1 MADGKII
8 VDTALDNSGIMNGLS
23 KLSDITKSGF
33 GLLTK
38 AVGAASSG
46 LAAAATGAIMVGS
59 NFEEGMSKVAAI
71 SGATGDDLD
80 ALTEK
85 AKEMGASTKFS
96 ATESAAA
103 MEYMA
108 MAGWKTEDM
117 LNGIDGIMNLAAA
130 SGEDLATTSDIVT
143 DALTAFG
150 LSASD
155 SGHFADVLAAA
166 SSNANTN
173 VSMMGETF
181 KYVAP
186 VAGALGFSA
195 EDCATAIGLMANAGI
210 KSSQAGT
217 SLRSM
222 MSRLT
227 KPTDEVQSA
236 MNALGVSLTDEQG
249 NMLSLNDIM
258 EDLREGFSG
267 LSEAEAAEMAS
278 SLAGQEAMS
287 GLLAIVNASD
297 EDFENLR
304 SSIYNCDGTAQQMA
318 ETMQDNLKGSITILK
333 SSLEGLGIEVY
344 DGLAAP
350 LKDAADQAI
359 EYVNQLTDAFK
370 SGGLSGL
377 VEEAG
382 DIFAEISVK
391 AAEQA
396 PKLVQTALNMIQSFV
411 SGLRSNS
418 AALAGAAANIVS
430 TLVSGITSLIPELLF
445 LAADL
450 VLQFAQSMLDQA
462 PQMIESGANMMTNLF
477 AGFQDRLPDFA
488 ALAVNL
494 IQVLTNGIIDN
505 LAIISESGLSMM
517 QTLVDSV
524 VDSLPLIIG
533 CGISILSE
541 LLNGIAIGLPGL
553 VQMGLDLVSGLVS
566 GIISNIPLVLSSAT
580 SLVSNLVSGIQQ
592 MLPNIIQ
599 SGILLIISLI
609 QGIIAN
615 LGNIVQS
622 AIQIVLALA
631 QGLVFAIPQLLAAV
645 PQLVGAII
653 DTILNTNW
661 LDVGLQIATGILQ
674 GLWDGITG
682 LFGSIWDG
690 ITSLFEDGGEA
701 AAAECTAAI
710 ESGLT
715 SATGD
720 VQSAAES
727 LADAETAGLSSNS
740 ADIVNVANNDIDTFT
755 DTMTAGIG
763 SVNIAGNEL
772 ATSFVGSV
780 DAGLSDIGSV
790 AANATID
797 LSSAFQGG
805 IGVSSADGVNTASAY
820 VSGLTTGISD
830 INTTAFDM
838 VTSFTDTIED
848 GKDAVQEAAQ
858 SIGDAFSDGLNAA
871 NFDINAASQVN
882 SAILQILT
890 AISNQTSNVQ
900 AKAKAIGT
908 AVANGFKG
916 SNFGTLMA
924 STANTSIRSVLTAIN
939 NAIGTVTSAGRSI
952 GMAVVEG
959 VRSANISQISSI
971 ASIAANAFSAAIA
984 SGNGSSSSA
993 GARLAMAAISGAR
1006 STDPY
1011 GNGYSIGG
1019 NLVSG
1024 MAAGISA
1031 NSYRAEAQAKAMANK
1046 AYNSAKNA
1054 LSIHSPSRKGMYL
1067 GEMFDTGIAGGVG
1080 ENADIVADAAG
1091 EVSQKLV
1098 DSLDIRNAVSN
1109 MRASVSLETQRIAS
1123 VISVNGSGTESGD
1136 PLIDYQQMAMA
1147 IMYALQRSGIKFEGN
1162 IDGRKVVDAIIKIV
1176 DQKLGELEKM
1186 RNRGG

>member
-173 VSMMGETF
+173 VSMMGDTF

-236 MNALGVSLTDEQG
+236 MDALGVSLTDEQG

-297 EDFENLR
+297 EDFEKLR

-450 VLQFAQSMLDQA
+450 VLQFAQSMTAQLPQLLETGIQLISTLLSGILDRV
-462 PQMIESGANMMTNLF
+462 PEF
-477 AGFQDRLPDFA
+477 AVTGIA
-488 ALAVNL
+488 L
-494 IQVLTNGIIDN
+494 IQTLVTSILESIPEIVDTGTQLIENFILSITDM
-505 LAIISESGLSMM
+505 LPQISESALMLVQELSLGIV
-517 QTLVDSV
+517 QN
-524 VDSLPLIIG
+524 LPLIVQGAISVIESLAS
-533 CGISILSE
+533 GIAQNLPVLVSSAVDMVQAIFSGLIEALPLIVDGALQVVAS
-541 LLNGIAIGLPGL
+541 LLNGIL
-553 VQMGLDLVSGLVS
+553 Q
-566 GIISNIPLVLSSAT
+566 NIPVILQG
-580 SLVSNLVSGIQQ
+580 GIQ
-592 MLPNIIQ
+592 
-599 SGILLIISLI
+599 
-609 QGIIAN
+609 
-615 LGNIVQS
+615 
-622 AIQIVLALA
+622 
-631 QGLVFAIPQLLAAV
+631 LVFALVTGIINAIPQVIASAG
-645 PQLVGAII
+645 QLVYGIV
-653 DTILNTNW
+653 DTILNTDW
-661 LDVGLQIATGILQ
+661 LDVGLNIATGILQ
-674 GLWDGITG
+674 GLWDGVTG

-900 AKAKAIGT
+900 SKAKALGT

-924 STANTSIRSVLTAIN
+924 STTNTSIRSVLTAIN
-939 NAIGTVTSAGRSI
+939 NARGTVTSAGRSM

-959 VRSANISQISSI
+959 VKSANINQISSI
-971 ASIAANAFSAAIA
+971 ASTSANAFSSAIT

-1011 GNGYSIGG
+1011 GNGYYIGG

-1024 MAAGISA
+1024 VAAGISA

-1091 EVSQKLV
+1091 EVSHKLV

>member
-1 MADGKII
+1 MADGKIV
-8 VDTALDNSGIMNGLS
+8 VDTELNESGIRNGLS
-23 KLSDITKSGF
+23 NLSNITKSGF
-33 GLLTK
+33 GVLTK
-38 AVGAASSG
+38 AVGAVSSG
-46 LAAAATGAIMVGS
+46 LTAVATGAIMVGS

-71 SGATGDDLD
+71 SGATGNDLD

-108 MAGWKTEDM
+108 MAGWKTDDM

-150 LSASD
+150 MSASD

-236 MNALGVSLTDEQG
+236 MDALGVSLTDEQG

-297 EDFENLR
+297 EDFEKLR

-411 SGLRSNS
+411 GGLRSNS
-418 AALAGAAANIVS
+418 AALAGASANIIS
-430 TLVSGITSLIPELLF
+430 TLVRGIVTLIPELLF

-450 VLQFAQSMLDQA
+450 VMQFAQSMTAQLPQLLETGIQLISTLLSGILDRV
-462 PQMIESGANMMTNLF
+462 PEF
-477 AGFQDRLPDFA
+477 AVTGIA
-488 ALAVNL
+488 L
-494 IQVLTNGIIDN
+494 IQTLVTSILESIPEIVDTGTQLIENFILSITDM
-505 LAIISESGLSMM
+505 LPQISESALMLVQELSLGIV
-517 QTLVDSV
+517 QN
-524 VDSLPLIIG
+524 LPLIVQGAISVIESLAS
-533 CGISILSE
+533 GIAQNLPVLVSSAVDMVQAIFSGLIEALPLIVDGALQVVAS
-541 LLNGIAIGLPGL
+541 LLNGIL
-553 VQMGLDLVSGLVS
+553 Q
-566 GIISNIPLVLSSAT
+566 NIPVILQG
-580 SLVSNLVSGIQQ
+580 GIQ
-592 MLPNIIQ
+592 
-599 SGILLIISLI
+599 
-609 QGIIAN
+609 
-615 LGNIVQS
+615 
-622 AIQIVLALA
+622 
-631 QGLVFAIPQLLAAV
+631 LVFALVTGIINAIPQVIASAG
-645 PQLVGAII
+645 QLVYGIV
-653 DTILNTNW
+653 DTILNTDW
-661 LDVGLQIATGILQ
+661 LDVGLNIATGILQ
-674 GLWDGITG
+674 GLWDGVTG

-690 ITSLFEDGGEA
+690 ITILFEDGGEA

-715 SATGD
+715 SAAGD

-740 ADIVNVANNDIDTFT
+740 AEIVNVANNDIDTFT

-805 IGVSSADGVNTASAY
+805 IGVSSADGVSTASAY

-830 INTTAFDM
+830 INTTASDM

-848 GKDAVQEAAQ
+848 GKDAVHEAAQ

-900 AKAKAIGT
+900 SKAKALGT

-924 STANTSIRSVLTAIN
+924 STTNTSIRSVLTAIN
-939 NAIGTVTSAGRSI
+939 NARGTVTSAGRSM

-959 VRSANISQISSI
+959 VRSANINQISSI
-971 ASIAANAFSAAIA
+971 ASTAANAFSSAIA

-1024 MAAGISA
+1024 VAAGISA

-1054 LSIHSPSRKGMYL
+1054 LSIHSPSRKGVYL

-1109 MRASVSLETQRIAS
+1109 MRASVSLETHRIAS

>member
-1 MADGKII
+1 MADGKIV
-8 VDTALDNSGIMNGLS
+8 VDTELNESGIRNGLS
-23 KLSDITKSGF
+23 NLSNITKSGF
-33 GLLTK
+33 GVLTK
-38 AVGAASSG
+38 AVGAVSSG
-46 LAAAATGAIMVGS
+46 LTAVATGAIMVGS
-59 NFEEGMSKVAAI
+59 NFEDGMSKVAAI
-71 SGATGDDLD
+71 SGATGNDLD

-108 MAGWKTEDM
+108 MAGWKTDDM

-150 LSASD
+150 MSASD

-236 MNALGVSLTDEQG
+236 MDALGVSLTDEQG

-333 SSLEGLGIEVY
+333 SSLEGLGIEIY

-382 DIFAEISVK
+382 NIFAEISVK

-411 SGLRSNS
+411 GGLRSNS
-418 AALAGAAANIVS
+418 AALAGASANIIS
-430 TLVSGITSLIPELLF
+430 TLVRGIVTLIPELLF

-450 VLQFAQSMLDQA
+450 VMQFAQSMTAQLPQLLETGIQLISTLLSGILDRV
-462 PQMIESGANMMTNLF
+462 PEF
-477 AGFQDRLPDFA
+477 AVTGIA
-488 ALAVNL
+488 L
-494 IQVLTNGIIDN
+494 IQTLVTSILESIPEIVDTGTQLIENFILSITDM
-505 LAIISESGLSMM
+505 LPQISESALMLVQELSLGIV
-517 QTLVDSV
+517 QN
-524 VDSLPLIIG
+524 LPLIVQGAISVIESLAS
-533 CGISILSE
+533 GIAQNLPVLVSSAVDMVQAIFSGLIEALPLIVDGALQVVAS
-541 LLNGIAIGLPGL
+541 LLNGIL
-553 VQMGLDLVSGLVS
+553 Q
-566 GIISNIPLVLSSAT
+566 NIPVILQG
-580 SLVSNLVSGIQQ
+580 GIQ
-592 MLPNIIQ
+592 
-599 SGILLIISLI
+599 
-609 QGIIAN
+609 
-615 LGNIVQS
+615 
-622 AIQIVLALA
+622 
-631 QGLVFAIPQLLAAV
+631 LVFALVTGIINAIPQVIASAG
-645 PQLVGAII
+645 QLVYGIV
-653 DTILNTNW
+653 DTILNTDW
-661 LDVGLQIATGILQ
+661 LDVGLNIATGILQ
-674 GLWDGITG
+674 GLWDGVTG

-715 SATGD
+715 SATED

-740 ADIVNVANNDIDTFT
+740 SDIVNVANNDIDTFT

-763 SVNIAGNEL
+763 SVNLAGNEL

-805 IGVSSADGVNTASAY
+805 IGVSSADGVSTASAY
-820 VSGLTTGISD
+820 VSGLTTGIND
-830 INTTAFDM
+830 INTTASDM
-838 VTSFTDTIED
+838 VTSFTDAIED
-848 GKDAVQEAAQ
+848 GKDTVREAAQ
-858 SIGDAFSDGLNAA
+858 SIGDAFSDGLNDA

-900 AKAKAIGT
+900 SKSKALGT

-939 NAIGTVTSAGRSI
+939 NARGTVTSAGRSI

-971 ASIAANAFSAAIA
+971 ASTAANAFSSAIA
-984 SGNGSSSSA
+984 SGSGSSSSA

-1031 NSYRAEAQAKAMANK
+1031 NTYRAEAQAKAMANK

-1080 ENADIVADAAG
+1080 ENADIVANAAG
-1091 EVSQKLV
+1091 DVSQKLV
-1098 DSLDIRNAVSN
+1098 DSFDIRNAVSN

-1123 VISVNGSGTESGD
+1123 VISVNGSGTESSD

-1147 IMYALQRSGIKFEGN
+1147 IIYALQRSGIKFEGS